1 MASGYM
7 ERAANNFT
15 NRLKLSEKFSEDQNL
30 WNFIGEVAADAER
43 SGNFLLPEDLADN
56 LVSGHRVLSS
66 KIDAPSVTKNS
77 REELFMTRPI
87 TPEAI
92 LKGGWN

>member
-7 ERAANNFT
+7 ERAVNNFT

-56 LVSGHRVLSS
+56 LVSGVRALSM
-66 KIDAPSVTKNS
+66 P
-77 REELFMTRPI
+77 LQ
-87 TPEAI
+87 
-92 LKGGWN
+92 